1 MFKTFAHAVRQ
12 NYEKMAK
19 SHELYIVE
27 DDQDSLW
34 SAYLDAFPQGTN
46 LIFRERTEHDCSTCK
61 RFVRHLGGIVSIK
74 DGKLTSVWDIK
85 VDSPVYSEVAKAM
98 AQRVREL
105 PIHGVFRSREK
116 SYGEHTTRSL
126 DAQKQLK
133 VWHHFEGSVHPQHHC
148 AQPGQETGRYHTAS
162 GVLRRGLD
170 ELHGEALDEI
180 IALISGDAAAIY
192 RGAEHLQSM
201 KDFRHL
207 KRQFDALDDERAR
220 ELFVWEHVVHRA
232 ALFRNTVM
240 GTLIQDLSEGRALE
254 ASVRA
259 FELKVAPSNYK
270 RPKALISKAM
280 VERAMAK
287 IEELELRT
295 SLERRHARIEDVSVH
310 DILFVDRSSRPLMR
324 DALEDVLMSQVV
336 TRPVDVSRAERIG
349 IEEFM
354 ARVVPQCESMELRVE
369 QRHMP
374 HFVSL
379 TAPVH
384 AGEPRLFSWGNDFGW
399 SYEGNLADSGIKQRV
414 KAAGGN
420 VTAPLRVSLGWF
432 NFDDLDLHV
441 IEPDGNHIYF
451 GNRSGKLDVDMN
463 VQTQGSREAV
473 ENVFWERPKDGEY
486 LVRVNNYTRRES
498 IDVGFALEVECMGN
512 VQHFAYQDKVDQKQT
527 IEALKLR
534 IKDGKIVSLTC
545 HNGVSEEGS
554 GRSREH
560 WDVTTETFTRVR
572 TLMKS
577 PNHWHGA
584 THGNAHWF
592 FILEGCNNP
601 DPVRGMFNENL
612 RPELHEHRKVFEVL
626 ASKVMCAPSAHQL
639 SGVGFSSTK
648 RANVLV
654 KVQGQRLQGLFEVQI

>member
-1 MFKTFAHAVRQ
+1 MFKTFAHAVHQ
-12 NYEKMAK
+12 QYEKMAK
-19 SHELYIVE
+19 SHELYVVE

-34 SAYLDAFPQGTN
+34 NTYLDAFPEGTN
-46 LIFRERTEHDCSTCK
+46 LMFRERTEYDCCTCK
-61 RFVRHLGGIVSIK
+61 RFVRHLGGIVSITE
-74 DGKLTSVWDIK
+74 GKLTSVWDIQSN
-85 VDSPVYSEVAKAM
+85 SPIYSEVAKVM

-105 PIHGVFRSREK
+105 PIHGVFRSKEK
-116 SYGEHTTRSL
+116 RYGERTTRSL
-126 DAQKQLK
+126 NEEKRLK
-133 VWHHFEGSVHPQHHC
+133 VWHHFEGNVHTRHHC
-148 AQPGQETGRYHTAS
+148 AQPGQEIGRYRTAS
-162 GVLRRGLD
+162 GVLRRGLT
-170 ELHGEALDEI
+170 EFHIEALDEV
-180 IALISGDAAAIY
+180 IALISEDATAIY
-192 RGAEHLQSM
+192 RGAEHLSGM
-201 KDFRHL
+201 KDFRLL
-207 KRQFDALDDERAR
+207 KRQFDALDNERAR

-232 ALFRNTVM
+232 ALFRNTVI
-240 GTLIQDLSEGRALE
+240 GTLIQDVSDGRALE
-254 ASVRA
+254 ASVGA
-259 FELKVAPSNYK
+259 FEQKVAPSNYK

-287 IEELELRT
+287 IEELDLRT

-324 DALEDVLMSQVV
+324 DALEDALMSQVV
-336 TRPVDVSRAERIG
+336 AKPVDISHARRIG

-354 ARVVPQCESMELRVE
+354 GRVVPQCESMELHVE

-379 TAPVH
+379 TAPIH
-384 AGEPRLFSWGNDFGW
+384 SGEPRLFSWGNDFGW

-441 IEPDGNHIYF
+441 IEPGGNHIYF

-463 VQTQGSREAV
+463 VHTNGSREAV
-473 ENVFWERPKDGEY
+473 ENVFWEQPKDGEY
-486 LVRVNNYTRRES
+486 LVRVNNYARRES
-498 IDVGFALEVECMGN
+498 IDIGFALEVECLGN
-512 VQHFAYQDKVDQKQT
+512 VQHFAYQGKLDQKQT
-527 IEALKLR
+527 IEALNLT
-534 IKDGKIVSLTC
+534 IKNGKIVSLTC
-545 HNGVSEEGS
+545 HNGVNEEVR

-592 FILEGCNNP
+592 FILEDCINP

-626 ASKVMCAPSAHQL
+626 ASKVMCAPSEHQL
-639 SGVGFSSTK
+639 SGVGFGSTR
-648 RANVLV
+648 RANVLI
-654 KVQGQRLQGLFEVQI
+654 KVQGQRIQGLFDVQI